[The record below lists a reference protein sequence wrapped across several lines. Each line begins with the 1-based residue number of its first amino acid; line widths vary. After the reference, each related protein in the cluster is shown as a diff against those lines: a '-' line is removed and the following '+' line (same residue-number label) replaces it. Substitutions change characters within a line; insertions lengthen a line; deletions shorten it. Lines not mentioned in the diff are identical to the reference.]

1 MVDKKT
7 YDIILMDLEMPVL
20 NGLEATREI
29 RKREEKS
36 GGRVPV
42 IVVTANVRR
51 EQIRV
56 AMEAGAVSFFFFLF
70 TCFFASA
77 SSNYTLCG
85 FIHGSLADDFTR
97 TE

>member
-29 RKREEKS
+29 RRGEEKS

-42 IVVTANVRR
+42 IVVTANVRQ

-56 AMEAGAVSFFFFLF
+56 AMEAGAVSFVFFL
-70 TCFFASA
+70 TMLFAS
-77 SSNYTLCG
+77 SSYTL
-85 FIHGSLADDFTR
+85 FVLARRSLTDDVTR
-97 TE
+97 TA